1 MGLALRLEKES
12 LDSIS
17 SHKDSYMKKV
27 FDFNQFKG
35 CKSYVDFINKEKF
48 FTFTLVVLEGDYAFG
63 NECEFKDTKEFEAFC
78 TKNEML
84 IQKVK
89 KYPNVSLK
97 KRYMHLDE
105 EELEVF
111 ELLKTRY
118 YQILDKKYILDPG
131 IFESDNNDDSQKI
144 QHDSETLFD
153 KMYLVLGAFYDA
165 YADLDADFLTPVVK
179 KILKKAYMIAEKH
192 NYLKNSSTE
201 SLIKINSRSYKRAID
216 ELSK

>member
-1 MGLALRLEKES
+1 
-12 LDSIS
+12 
-17 SHKDSYMKKV
+17 
-27 FDFNQFKG
+27 
-35 CKSYVDFINKEKF
+35 
-48 FTFTLVVLEGDYAFG
+48 
-63 NECEFKDTKEFEAFC
+63 
-78 TKNEML
+78 ML

>member
-48 FTFTLVVLEGDYAFG
+48 FTFTLAVLEGDYAFG

-78 TKNEML
+78 TTNEML

-97 KRYMHLDE
+97 KTYMHLDE